1 MEKND
6 SCLMDRLNKLEKTLK
21 DHQANVANRVRV
33 DVEKCLAVSES
44 NHRLIFHQFSKDL
57 VSIITTQHQA
67 MKTQLANV
75 EERLINTKSVQIGV
89 MEARMV
95 VNTQES
101 MMQIGDKVN
110 KLGSDIFKEFSAMKR
125 KMTLLQNLVRV
136 AKKND
141 NTESSKPVKKKKHLI
156 VKSKEISGK
165 DKRLKSVQLD
175 NINITDEDEV
185 EFLGRISKEEKNISE
200 FDNDFLDLM
209 RDANIE
215 PAAKTVE
222 NESSEKEKNM
232 ERHDFSIAPMMPVA
246 LNADNAGVQDPE
258 IDDSDSA
265 ELDISVDMTTEIG
278 CQVKTE
284 VTHVGDIDRTVS
296 DPMKANIS
304 DLTHKII
311 PTITSP
317 NKPNTYTT
325 ATPNVSTPIDIRKLP
340 LICPQASSK
349 IMSRKRK
356 SSSAYLE
363 TASNF
368 SKTPEKDVTNRLL
381 LAPTKRKIV
390 ESFDLESPSL
400 SSSGVS
406 QTFSEKTLVK
416 PEVVSISFSCGFCG
430 EDSFSKE
437 DLEDH
442 MADHHNGHIK

>member
-1 MEKND
+1 MEKKD
-6 SCLMDRLNKLEKTLK
+6 SCLMERLNRLEKTLK
-21 DHQANVANRVRV
+21 DHQTNVANRVRL

-57 VSIITTQHQA
+57 VNIITTQHHA

-95 VNTQES
+95 LNTHES

-110 KLGSDIFKEFSAMKR
+110 KLGSDIFKEFGALKR
-125 KMTLLQNLVRV
+125 KMTLLQNAVRV
-136 AKKND
+136 AKKNEKTD
-141 NTESSKPVKKKKHLI
+141 SSKPVTKKNHLI
-156 VKSKEISGK
+156 KKSKDNSGK
-165 DKRLKSVQLD
+165 EKRPKSVQLD
-175 NINITDEDEV
+175 NIIITDEDEV

-215 PAAKTVE
+215 PAAKTVK
-222 NESSEKEKNM
+222 NNSSEKEKNM
-232 ERHDFSIAPMMPVA
+232 ERHDFSIAPMMPAA
-246 LNADNAGVQDPE
+246 LNADIQEPE
-258 IDDSDSA
+258 IADTDSV
-265 ELDISVDMTTEIG
+265 ELDTSVELTTEIG
-278 CQVKTE
+278 CIVKTE
-284 VTHVGDIDRTVS
+284 VTHIGDTDRKVS
-296 DPMKANIS
+296 DPIKSIIS
-304 DLTHKII
+304 EPTHKVI
-311 PTITSP
+311 PTITSQ

-325 ATPNVSTPIDIRKLP
+325 ATPNVSTPINLRKLP
-340 LICPQASSK
+340 MICPQATSK
-349 IMSRKRK
+349 TVSRKRN
-356 SSSAYLE
+356 SSSSCLE
-363 TASNF
+363 IASNF
-368 SKTPEKDVTNRLL
+368 SKTPDKDVTNSNRLL

-390 ESFDLESPSL
+390 ESFDLESPGL
-400 SSSGVS
+400 DSSGVS
-406 QTFSEKTLVK
+406 QTRSEKTLVK